1 MATTHYRIKM
11 NPKNKSCKFNFFE
24 VIKSVLAAA
33 IWNSIQFK
41 IKKKIFKSNKAYI
54 YIIFGFVFTVI
65 FVATLIIVV
74 KTIKYQTG
82 I

>member
-1 MATTHYRIKM
+1 M
-11 NPKNKSCKFNFFE
+11 NPKNKSCKLNFFE

-33 IWNSIQFK
+33 IGIQSLQNQ
-41 IKKKIFKSNKAYI
+41 KKDFKSNKAYI

-65 FVATLIIVV
+65 FVTTLIIVV

>member
-1 MATTHYRIKM
+1 MATTHFRIKM
-11 NPKNKSCKFNFFE
+11 NPKNKSCKLNFFE

-33 IWNSIQFK
+33 IGIQSIQNQ
-41 IKKKIFKSNKAYI
+41 KKDFKSNKAYI

>member
-1 MATTHYRIKM
+1 M
-11 NPKNKSCKFNFFE
+11 NPKKKSNKFNLSE

-33 IWNSIQFK
+33 IGIQSLQNQ
-41 IKKKIFKSNKAYI
+41 KKDFKSNKAYI

-65 FVATLIIVV
+65 FVTTLIIVV

>member
-1 MATTHYRIKM
+1 M
-11 NPKNKSCKFNFFE
+11 NPKNKSSKFNFSE

-33 IWNSIQFK
+33 IGIQSLQNQ
-41 IKKKIFKSNKAYI
+41 KKDFKSNKAYI
-54 YIIFGFVFTVI
+54 YIIFGLVFTVI

-74 KTIKYQTG
+74 KTIKYQAG

>member
-1 MATTHYRIKM
+1 M
-11 NPKNKSCKFNFFE
+11 NPKNKSCKLNFFE

-33 IWNSIQFK
+33 IGIQSLQNQ
-41 IKKKIFKSNKAYI
+41 KKDFKSNKAYI

-74 KTIKYQTG
+74 KTIKYQAG